1 MTGGHENP
9 TGRFPYYS
17 GGSYM
22 RYIIKRLFIS
32 VLTVFIITTVTFF
45 LMHLIPGNP
54 FLGDKT
60 LPPNIMHNLEVKYGL
75 NQPLI
80 SQYGTYLNDLLHGD
94 FGVSIK
100 QQGRAVTDII
110 TSSFPVSARLGL
122 VAVAFALIVG
132 TILGILSA
140 LKNGKGLDHT
150 VMILA
155 TLGTSIPSFVIAT
168 VSMILFGVLLQ
179 WLPTYGL
186 DDPSAYILPAFAL
199 SFFPLSFIARLM
211 RSSMLDVINQD
222 YIKTARAKGL
232 KESKVILKHAMKNAI
247 QPVVTYL
254 GTLMAGVLTGSFVIE
269 KVFTIPGLGKFFVDS
284 ITNRD
289 YPVILGTTI
298 FYAMFLIIMYL
309 LVDVIY
315 MIIDPRIKLNS

>member
-1 MTGGHENP
+1 MTGEHENP
-9 TGRFPYYS
+9 TGPFPYYS

-75 NQPLI
+75 NRPLI

>member
-1 MTGGHENP
+1 
-9 TGRFPYYS
+9 
-17 GGSYM
+17 M

>member
-9 TGRFPYYS
+9 TGPFPYYS